1 MTIGFIASLSGD
13 KEVGISDHSVLHLKF
28 EAPISEL
35 EVEDPLAEVFP
46 GAGSQSYGPRGQSAQ
61 ALVQRLAGSAA
72 AAGHCHADVAT
83 ALAAALQDATAHGRV
98 LVFGS
103 FHAAAQAMQWLN
115 ASD

>member
-1 MTIGFIASLSGD
+1 MVQALVDGVA
-13 KEVGISDHSVLHLKF
+13 HWHL
-28 EAPISEL
+28 
-35 EVEDPLAEVFP
+35 
-46 GAGSQSYGPRGQSAQ
+46 AGSQSYGPRGQSAQ